1 MDKSNIFKIP
11 LFITIFLAIILTMHY
26 SSIEFNI
33 EELFGAK
40 KISEIKK
47 DLDNASSEI
56 SNLKQEVNE
65 SNNKI
70 KLIKQDLE
78 KIKLDSLEMYTQI
91 SVLKI
96 LCGRSDVRGP
106 GITIRVADNI
116 SDDEYFNINDKIVHD
131 LDVRM
136 IINQLN
142 RAGAE
147 AIAVNGKRIVNTTEV
162 ICIGPVLRINGEAVA
177 APFIIKAIGDPDILM
192 EEAITS
198 QESYAYDLK
207 TNFGIDIKAMKNYDI
222 NISKNIENIEVNFAK
237 LYEEGE

>member
-1 MDKSNIFKIP
+1 
-11 LFITIFLAIILTMHY
+11 
-26 SSIEFNI
+26 
-33 EELFGAK
+33 
-40 KISEIKK
+40 
-47 DLDNASSEI
+47 
-56 SNLKQEVNE
+56 
-65 SNNKI
+65 
-70 KLIKQDLE
+70 
-78 KIKLDSLEMYTQI
+78 
-91 SVLKI
+91 
-96 LCGRSDVRGP
+96 
-106 GITIRVADNI
+106 
-116 SDDEYFNINDKIVHD
+116 
-131 LDVRM
+131 M

-207 TNFGIDIKAMKNYDI
+207 TNFGIDTKAMKNYDI